1 MPAHDTEGHGPREE
15 SPSSHPGPAGPPAPK
30 TTPDR
35 PGLAQAVLAAVP
47 DPVCVFTDD
56 DKLDW
61 TNAPFRE
68 VLGSSGRVLRGTRL
82 PELFGETDATAVRQA
97 LNAVRDG
104 SASATAEVSFRPA
117 EGPPR
122 PCTLTARPLSG
133 EGGAT
138 DRVVGVARMAPLSKT
153 ETDTLRRERD
163 RLAALY
169 TGLPSPV
176 VHYEV
181 QDGTAI
187 ARGVN
192 AAFEEVFGVART
204 DVIGRD
210 LDALLVSDGHLSE
223 AETLTRKA
231 VEEGSVQAEVVRE
244 TEDGSRH
251 FRLDS
256 VLFSG
261 GETPQGY
268 AIYTD
273 ITEQKEREYTLRAEQ
288 KALREMYRITAD
300 QEAAFEDK
308 VQRLITLGCEYLGL
322 PFGFLTRISDDTQR
336 ILWATGNHALLQPG
350 ESCPLSKS
358 YCRKTIQ
365 EESLLAVQDAAAAG
379 WDEDPAYAKFDL
391 GTYIGS
397 QILVDGAL
405 YGTLCFA
412 ATDARDKS
420 FTERERTFVELM
432 TRWASYE
439 LEQRRA
445 TEQLERQN
453 ERLDNFAGLVAHD
466 LRNPLNVAKG
476 RLELTKEENDLSHL
490 SSVGRALDRMDEIIE
505 DLLALTWGGQDLA
518 DDDLKRCDLADLAAS
533 CWEHA
538 DVPQDRL
545 LIDDAPYVYADEARL
560 QRLLENLFRNAVEH
574 GNDDISVRVGP
585 LDDGFFVEDNGPGIP
600 PDRREEVFKAGYS
613 SDEKGTGLGLS
624 IVKTIVDA
632 HGWSLS
638 LAEADT
644 GGARFEIT
652 GVDLAD

>member
-1 MPAHDTEGHGPREE
+1 
-15 SPSSHPGPAGPPAPK
+15 
-30 TTPDR
+30 
-35 PGLAQAVLAAVP
+35 VLAAVP
-47 DPVCVFTDD
+47 DPVCVFSADD
-56 DKLDW
+56 ELVW
-61 TNAPFRE
+61 SNEPLRR
-68 VLGSSGRVLRGTRL
+68 VLGDPACTVRGCTL
-82 PELFGETDATAVRQA
+82 PELFGEPDATAVRQA
-97 LNAVRDG
+97 LDAVRSG
-104 SASATAEVSFRPA
+104 SASATAEVSLLPA
-117 EGPPR
+117 DGPPR
-122 PCTLTARPLSG
+122 PCTFTARPFAG
-133 EGGAT
+133 EAGSS
-138 DRVVGVARMAPLSKT
+138 DRVVGVARMVPLSGT
-153 ETDTLRRERD
+153 QSDTLRRERD

-181 QDGTAI
+181 QDGTAV

-192 AAFEEVFGVART
+192 AAFEEVFGVSRT
-204 DVIGRD
+204 DVVGQD
-210 LDALLVSDGHLSE
+210 LDALLVSDDQRSE

-231 VEEGSVQAEVVRE
+231 VKEGSVQAEVVRE
-244 TEDGSRH
+244 TKDGSRH

-273 ITEQKEREYTLRAEQ
+273 ITEQKEREQTLRAEQ
-288 KALREMYRITAD
+288 NALRSMYRITAD
-300 QEAAFEDK
+300 QEASFEDK
-308 VQRLITLGCEYLGL
+308 VQRLIQLGCEYLGL
-322 PFGFLTRISDDTQR
+322 PYGFLTRITEESQHIR
-336 ILWATGNHALLQPG
+336 WASGDHPLLQPG
-350 ESCPLSKS
+350 ESCPLTQS

-365 EESLLAVQDAAAAG
+365 KDSLLAVQDAAAEG
-379 WDEDPAYAKFDL
+379 WDGDPAYATFNL

-397 QILVDGAL
+397 QILVDGSL

-412 ATDARDKS
+412 ATDARDTS

-476 RLELTKEENDLSHL
+476 RLELTEEENDLSHL

-518 DDDLKRCDLADLAAS
+518 DDDLERCDLARLAMS

-538 DVPQDRL
+538 DVPPDRL
-545 LIDDAPYVYADEARL
+545 ETDDAPYVYADEARL

-574 GNDDISVRVGP
+574 AGDDITLRVGP

-613 SDEKGTGLGLS
+613 SNEEGTGLGLS
-624 IVKTIVDA
+624 IVKTIADA

-638 LAEADT
+638 LAEGNT
-644 GGARFEIT
+644 SGARFEIT

>member
-1 MPAHDTEGHGPREE
+1 M
-15 SPSSHPGPAGPPAPK
+15 
-30 TTPDR
+30 
-35 PGLAQAVLAAVP
+35 LAAVP
-47 DPVCVFTDD
+47 DPICVFTEDD
-56 DKLDW
+56 ALHW
-61 TNAPFRE
+61 SNEPFQR
-68 VLGSSGRVLRGTRL
+68 VLGDSGRALRDRTL
-82 PELFGETDATAVRQA
+82 PELFGEPDATAVQQA
-97 LNAVRDG
+97 LDAVRSG
-104 SASATAEVSFRPA
+104 SASATAEVSLLPTD
-117 EGPPR
+117 GPPR
-122 PCTLTARPLSG
+122 PCTITARPLSG
-133 EGGAT
+133 EAEPTG
-138 DRVVGVARMAPLSKT
+138 RVVGVARMTPRPGT
-153 ETDTLRRERD
+153 QPDTLRRERD

-181 QDGTAI
+181 QDGTAV

-192 AAFEEVFGVART
+192 AAFEEIFGVSRA
-204 DVIGRD
+204 DVVGRN
-210 LDALLVSDGHLSE
+210 LDALLASDDQRSE
-223 AETLTRKA
+223 AETLTQKA

-244 TEDGSRH
+244 TRDGSRH

-261 GETPQGY
+261 GEIPQGY

-273 ITEQKEREYTLRAEQ
+273 ITEQKEREQTLRAEQ
-288 KALREMYRITAD
+288 EALRSMYHITAE
-300 QEAAFEDK
+300 QEATFEDK
-308 VQRLITLGCEYLGL
+308 VQRLIQLGCEYLGL
-322 PFGFLTRISDDTQR
+322 PYGFLTRITEDSQHIR
-336 ILWATGNHALLQPG
+336 WASGDHALLQPG
-350 ESCPLSKS
+350 ESCPLTQS

-365 EESLLAVQDAAAAG
+365 EDSLLAVQDAVAEG
-379 WDEDPAYAKFDL
+379 WDGDPAYATFNL

-397 QILVDGAL
+397 QILVDGSL

-412 ATDARDKS
+412 ATDARDAP

-476 RLELTKEENDLSHL
+476 RLELTEAENDLSHL

-518 DDDLKRCDLADLAAS
+518 DDDLERCDLARLSMS

-545 LIDDAPYVYADEARL
+545 VTDDAPYVYADEGRL

-574 GNDDISVRVGP
+574 GDDDITLRVGP

-613 SDEKGTGLGLS
+613 SDEEGTGLGLS
-624 IVKTIVDA
+624 IVKTIADA

-638 LAEADT
+638 LAEGTT